1 MILGSQL
8 KNAILSGS
16 NNISKYKKQINELNI
31 FPVPD
36 GDTGT
41 NMSMTITAAAEA
53 MEALEDAAP
62 AGEVAKRAA
71 SAMLRGARGNS
82 GVILSLLF
90 RGISKGLEGKEE
102 IDAQDL
108 VAALERGVDE
118 AYKAVMKPTEGT
130 ILTVARVASE
140 RAREALELGSD
151 PIQVWDAACMGAA
164 DALEETP
171 ELLPVL
177 KKAGVVDAGGQG
189 LCLIFEG
196 MLSVFRSGIVLD
208 GGLSPEEKAEETA
221 QFFRNV
227 AAEFDSEIN
236 FTYCT
241 EFVVGRD
248 PEVQKDPLEL
258 RLFLETIGD
267 CVVVVDDE
275 EIIKVHVHTE
285 NPGDA
290 LQAGLEYG
298 QLLTVKIENM
308 KEQHRKAAEENQA
321 QKAAAEPQPEKER
334 LEPQEPTE
342 EMGFISVAAGD
353 GLKELFLDLG
363 CANVVSGGQTMN
375 PSTEDLLEAVLAT
388 PAKKVFI
395 LPNNKNILM
404 AAEQTVPLVT
414 DREVV
419 VIPTRT
425 IPQGLSAMLAFDPDL
440 DAEENQEAMLEAAG
454 NVDTGLVTFAAR
466 DSEFGGH
473 TIRHGDILG
482 LKNGKLEYIEKD
494 PVAACVKV
502 TRSLSSKRTSFITL
516 IYGEGITQE
525 QAEEA
530 KRRLEDKLHSDV
542 LLYCQRRVT
551 PRLRHPWTT
560 QAQSTRN
567 LSLRKGFF
575 LSVGVFPRKERW
587 PCPPCLNWIFKTARA
602 WGPSGPSSSAS
613 WASPRWGICSGF
625 TPAPTRTGAST
636 ASSGTPPSTR
646 WRW

>member
-1 MILGSQL
+1 MYFSVFCDKLIERYTIYLVKDVLPVILGSQL
-8 KNAILSGS
+8 KNAIISGS
-16 NNISKYKKQINELNI
+16 NNISKYKKQVNELNI

-41 NMSMTITAAAEA
+41 NMSMTIGAAAEEMKKLDDSSTA
-53 MEALEDAAP
+53 SQ
-62 AGEVAKRAA
+62 VAKKAA
-71 SAMLRGARGNS
+71 STMLRGARGNS

-90 RGISKGLEGKEE
+90 RGISKGLEGREE
-102 IDAQDL
+102 ISAEDL
-108 VAALERGVDE
+108 VAALELGVDE

-130 ILTVARVASE
+130 ILTVARVAAE

-196 MLSVFRSGIVLD
+196 MLSVFRSGIVLEC
-208 GGLSPEEKAEETA
+208 GLSEEEKAQETA
-221 QFFRNV
+221 EFFRNV

-258 RLFLETIGD
+258 RLYLETIGD
-267 CVVVVDDE
+267 CVVVVDDD
-275 EIIKVHVHTE
+275 EIIKTHVHTE

-290 LQAGLEYG
+290 LQAALQYG

-308 KEQHRKAAEENQA
+308 KEQHRKAAEENEA
-321 QKAAAEPQPEKER
+321 AKAAAAQEPAKPERKP

-342 EMGFISVAAGD
+342 EVGFISVAAGD
-353 GLKELFLDLG
+353 GLQSLFQDLG

-375 PSTEDLLEAVLAT
+375 PSTEDLLEAIMAT
-388 PAKKVFI
+388 PAKKVFV

-404 AAEQTVPLVT
+404 AAEQTVPLAT
-414 DREVV
+414 DREVT

-425 IPQGLSAMLAFDPDL
+425 IPQGISAMLAFDPDA
-440 DAEENQEAMLEAAG
+440 DAETNQEAMLEAASH
-454 NVDTGLVTFAAR
+454 VDTGLVTFAAR
-466 DSEFGGH
+466 DSEYGGH

-494 PVAACVKV
+494 PVAVCVKV
-502 TRSLSSKRTSFITL
+502 TRSLASKKTSFITL
-516 IYGEGITQE
+516 IYGEGITEE
-525 QAEEA
+525 QADEA
-530 KRRLEDKLHSDV
+530 KRTLENKLHSDV
-542 LLYCQRRVT
+542 EITLVNGGQPVYY
-551 PRLRHPWTT
+551 
-560 QAQSTRN
+560 
-567 LSLRKGFF
+567 FII
-575 LSVGVFPRKERW
+575 SVE
-587 PCPPCLNWIFKTARA
+587 
-602 WGPSGPSSSAS
+602 
-613 WASPRWGICSGF
+613 
-625 TPAPTRTGAST
+625 
-636 ASSGTPPSTR
+636 
-646 WRW
+646 

>member
-1 MILGSQL
+1 MVKDVLPVILGSQL

-41 NMSMTITAAAEA
+41 NMSMTIGAAAEE
-53 MEALEDAAP
+53 MKGLDDSSTAAQ
-62 AGEVAKRAA
+62 VAKKAA
-71 SAMLRGARGNS
+71 SSMLRGARGNS

-90 RGISKGLEGKEE
+90 RGISKGLEGREE
-102 IDAQDL
+102 ISAEDL
-108 VAALERGVDE
+108 VAALELGVEE

-130 ILTVARVASE
+130 ILTVARVAVE
-140 RAREALELGSD
+140 RGREALEMGSD
-151 PIQVWDAACMGAA
+151 PVQVWDAVCMGAA
-164 DALEETP
+164 DALEDTP
-171 ELLPVL
+171 NLLPVL

-196 MLSVFRSGIVLD
+196 MLSVFRSGIVLEC
-208 GGLSPEEKAEETA
+208 GLSEEEKAQETA
-221 QFFRNV
+221 EFFRNV

-241 EFVVGRD
+241 EFIVGRD
-248 PEVQKDPLEL
+248 PEIQKDPLEL

-267 CVVVVDDE
+267 CVVVVDDD
-275 EIIKVHVHTE
+275 EIIKTHVHTE

-290 LQAGLEYG
+290 LQAALQYG

-308 KEQHRKAAEENQA
+308 KEQHRKAAEANEA
-321 QKAAAEPQPEKER
+321 QKAAAAEKPQPEKAH

-353 GLKELFLDLG
+353 GLKSLFMDLG

-395 LPNNKNILM
+395 LPNNKNIIM
-404 AAEQTVPLVT
+404 AAEQTIPLCT
-414 DREVV
+414 DREVI

-425 IPQGLSAMLAFDPDL
+425 IPQGLSAMLAFDPDS
-440 DAEENQEAMLEAAG
+440 DAQTNQEAMLEAAG

-466 DSEFGGH
+466 DSEYGGH

-494 PVAACVKV
+494 PVAACVRV
-502 TRSLSSKRTSFITL
+502 TRSFATKHTSFITL

-530 KRRLEDKLHSDV
+530 KRTLENKLHSDV
-542 LLYCQRRVT
+542 EITLVDGGQPVYY
-551 PRLRHPWTT
+551 
-560 QAQSTRN
+560 
-567 LSLRKGFF
+567 FII
-575 LSVGVFPRKERW
+575 SVE
-587 PCPPCLNWIFKTARA
+587 
-602 WGPSGPSSSAS
+602 
-613 WASPRWGICSGF
+613 
-625 TPAPTRTGAST
+625 
-636 ASSGTPPSTR
+636 
-646 WRW
+646 

>member
-1 MILGSQL
+1 MTSIVVKDVLPVILGSQL
-8 KNAILSGS
+8 KNAIISGS
-16 NNISKYKKQINELNI
+16 NNISKFKKQVNELNI

-41 NMSMTITAAAEA
+41 NMSMTIGAAAEE
-53 MEALEDAAP
+53 MKKLEDSATASQ
-62 AGEVAKRAA
+62 VAKKAA
-71 SAMLRGARGNS
+71 SSMLRGARGNS

-90 RGISKGLEGKEE
+90 RGISKGLEGREE
-102 IDAQDL
+102 ISAEDL
-108 VAALERGVDE
+108 VAALELGVEE

-130 ILTVARVASE
+130 ILTVARVAAE
-140 RAREALELGSD
+140 RGREAFELGSD
-151 PIQVWDAACMGAA
+151 PVQVWDAACMGAA

-196 MLSVFRSGIVLD
+196 MLSVFRSGIVLEC
-208 GGLSPEEKAEETA
+208 GLSEEEKAQDTEE
-221 QFFRNV
+221 FFRNV

-241 EFVVGRD
+241 EFIVGRD

-267 CVVVVDDE
+267 CVVVVDDD
-275 EIIKVHVHTE
+275 EIIKTHVHTE

-290 LQAGLEYG
+290 LQAALQYG

-308 KEQHRKAAEENQA
+308 KEQHRKAAEENETAKTAA
-321 QKAAAEPQPEKER
+321 QEKAKAERKPLER
-334 LEPQEPTE
+334 QEPTE
-342 EMGFISVAAGD
+342 EVGFISVAAGE
-353 GLKELFLDLG
+353 GLQSLFLDLG

-388 PAKKVFI
+388 PAKKVFV

-404 AAEQTVPLVT
+404 AAEQTVPLAT
-414 DREVV
+414 DREVI

-425 IPQGLSAMLAFDPDL
+425 IPQGLSAMLAFDPDA
-440 DAEENQEAMLEAAG
+440 DADSNKEAMLEAAS

-466 DSEFGGH
+466 DSEYDGH

-494 PVAACVKV
+494 PVAACVRV
-502 TRSLSSKRTSFITL
+502 TRSFASKHTSFITL

-525 QAEEA
+525 QAEKA
-530 KRRLEDKLHSDV
+530 KRTLENKLHSDV
-542 LLYCQRRVT
+542 EITLVNGGQPVYY
-551 PRLRHPWTT
+551 
-560 QAQSTRN
+560 
-567 LSLRKGFF
+567 FII
-575 LSVGVFPRKERW
+575 SVE
-587 PCPPCLNWIFKTARA
+587 
-602 WGPSGPSSSAS
+602 
-613 WASPRWGICSGF
+613 
-625 TPAPTRTGAST
+625 
-636 ASSGTPPSTR
+636 
-646 WRW
+646 

>member
-1 MILGSQL
+1 MVKDVLPVILGSQL

-16 NNISKYKKQINELNI
+16 NNISKYKKQVNELNI

-41 NMSMTITAAAEA
+41 NMSMTIGAAAEE
-53 MEALEDAAP
+53 MKGLDDSSTAAQ
-62 AGEVAKRAA
+62 VAKKAA
-71 SAMLRGARGNS
+71 SSMLRGARGNS

-90 RGISKGLEGKEE
+90 RGISKGLEGREE
-102 IDAQDL
+102 ISAEDL
-108 VAALERGVDE
+108 VAALELGVEE

-130 ILTVARVASE
+130 ILTVARVAAE
-140 RAREALELGSD
+140 RGREALEMGSD
-151 PIQVWDAACMGAA
+151 PVQVWDAVCMGAA
-164 DALEETP
+164 DALEDTP
-171 ELLPVL
+171 NLLPVL
-177 KKAGVVDAGGQG
+177 KKAGVVDAGSQG

-196 MLSVFRSGIVLD
+196 MLSVFRSGIVLEC
-208 GGLSPEEKAEETA
+208 GLSEEEKAQETA
-221 QFFRNV
+221 EFFRNV

-241 EFVVGRD
+241 EFIVGRD
-248 PEVQKDPLEL
+248 PEIQKDPLEL

-275 EIIKVHVHTE
+275 EIIKTHVHTE

-290 LQAGLEYG
+290 LQAALQYG

-308 KEQHRKAAEENQA
+308 KEQHRKAAEANEA
-321 QKAAAEPQPEKER
+321 RKAAAAEKPQPEKAR

-353 GLKELFLDLG
+353 GLKGLFMDLG

-395 LPNNKNILM
+395 LPNNKNIIM
-404 AAEQTVPLVT
+404 AAEQTIPLCT
-414 DREVV
+414 DREVI

-425 IPQGLSAMLAFDPDL
+425 IPQGLSAMLAFDPDS
-440 DAEENQEAMLEAAG
+440 DAQTNQEAMLEAAG

-466 DSEFGGH
+466 DSEYGGH

-494 PVAACVKV
+494 PVAACVRV
-502 TRSLSSKRTSFITL
+502 TRSFATKHTSFITL

-530 KRRLEDKLHSDV
+530 KRTLENKLHSDV
-542 LLYCQRRVT
+542 EITLVDGGQPVYY
-551 PRLRHPWTT
+551 
-560 QAQSTRN
+560 
-567 LSLRKGFF
+567 FII
-575 LSVGVFPRKERW
+575 SVE
-587 PCPPCLNWIFKTARA
+587 
-602 WGPSGPSSSAS
+602 
-613 WASPRWGICSGF
+613 
-625 TPAPTRTGAST
+625 
-636 ASSGTPPSTR
+636 
-646 WRW
+646 

>member
-1 MILGSQL
+1 M
-8 KNAILSGS
+8 
-16 NNISKYKKQINELNI
+16 
-31 FPVPD
+31 PD

-41 NMSMTITAAAEA
+41 NMSMTIGAAAEE
-53 MEALEDAAP
+53 MKGLDDSSTAAQ
-62 AGEVAKRAA
+62 VAKKAA
-71 SAMLRGARGNS
+71 SSMLRGARGNS

-90 RGISKGLEGKEE
+90 RGISKGLEGREAISAE
-102 IDAQDL
+102 DL
-108 VAALERGVDE
+108 VAALELGVEE

-130 ILTVARVASE
+130 ILTVARVAAE
-140 RAREALELGSD
+140 RGREALEMGSD
-151 PIQVWDAACMGAA
+151 PVQVWDAVCMGAA
-164 DALEETP
+164 DALEDTP
-171 ELLPVL
+171 NLLPVL

-196 MLSVFRSGIVLD
+196 MLSVFRSGIVLEC
-208 GGLSPEEKAEETA
+208 GLSEEEKAQETA
-221 QFFRNV
+221 EFFRNV

-241 EFVVGRD
+241 EFIVGRD
-248 PEVQKDPLEL
+248 PEIQKDPLEL

-267 CVVVVDDE
+267 CVVVVDDD
-275 EIIKVHVHTE
+275 EIIKTHVHTE

-290 LQAGLEYG
+290 LQAALQYG

-308 KEQHRKAAEENQA
+308 KEQHRKAAEANEA
-321 QKAAAEPQPEKER
+321 QKAAAAEKPQPEKAH

-353 GLKELFLDLG
+353 GLKSLFMDLG

-395 LPNNKNILM
+395 LPNNKNIIM
-404 AAEQTVPLVT
+404 AAEQTIPLCT
-414 DREVV
+414 DREVI

-425 IPQGLSAMLAFDPDL
+425 IPQGLSAMLAFDPDS
-440 DAEENQEAMLEAAG
+440 DAQTNQEAMLEAAG

-466 DSEFGGH
+466 DSEYGGH

-494 PVAACVKV
+494 PVAACVRV
-502 TRSLSSKRTSFITL
+502 TRSFATKHTSFITL

-530 KRRLEDKLHSDV
+530 KRTLENKLHSDV
-542 LLYCQRRVT
+542 EITLVDGGQPVYY
-551 PRLRHPWTT
+551 
-560 QAQSTRN
+560 
-567 LSLRKGFF
+567 FII
-575 LSVGVFPRKERW
+575 SVE
-587 PCPPCLNWIFKTARA
+587 
-602 WGPSGPSSSAS
+602 
-613 WASPRWGICSGF
+613 
-625 TPAPTRTGAST
+625 
-636 ASSGTPPSTR
+636 
-646 WRW
+646 

>member
-1 MILGSQL
+1 MTSIVVKDVLPVILGSQL
-8 KNAILSGS
+8 KNAIISGS
-16 NNISKYKKQINELNI
+16 NNISKFKKQVNELNI

-41 NMSMTITAAAEA
+41 NMSMTIGAAAEE
-53 MEALEDAAP
+53 MKKLEDSATASQ
-62 AGEVAKRAA
+62 VAKKAA
-71 SAMLRGARGNS
+71 SSMLRGARGNS

-90 RGISKGLEGKEE
+90 RGISKGLEGREE
-102 IDAQDL
+102 ISAEDL
-108 VAALERGVDE
+108 VAALELGVEE

-130 ILTVARVASE
+130 ILTVARVAAE
-140 RAREALELGSD
+140 RGREALELGSD
-151 PIQVWDAACMGAA
+151 PVQVWDAACMGAA
-164 DALEETP
+164 NALEETP

-196 MLSVFRSGIVLD
+196 MLSVFRSGIVLEC
-208 GGLSPEEKAEETA
+208 GLSEEEKAQDTEE
-221 QFFRNV
+221 FFRNV

-241 EFVVGRD
+241 EFIVGRD

-267 CVVVVDDE
+267 CVVVVDDD
-275 EIIKVHVHTE
+275 EIIKTHVHTE

-290 LQAGLEYG
+290 LQAALQYG

-308 KEQHRKAAEENQA
+308 KEQHRKAAEENETAKTAA
-321 QKAAAEPQPEKER
+321 QEKAKAERKPLER
-334 LEPQEPTE
+334 QEPTE
-342 EMGFISVAAGD
+342 EVGFISVAAGE
-353 GLKELFLDLG
+353 GLQSLFLDLG

-388 PAKKVFI
+388 PAKKVFV

-404 AAEQTVPLVT
+404 AAEQTVPLAT
-414 DREVV
+414 DREVI

-425 IPQGLSAMLAFDPDL
+425 IPQGLSAMLAFDPDA
-440 DAEENQEAMLEAAG
+440 DADSNKEAMLEAAS

-466 DSEFGGH
+466 DSEYDGH

-494 PVAACVKV
+494 PVAACVRV
-502 TRSLSSKRTSFITL
+502 TRSFASKHTSFITL

-525 QAEEA
+525 QAEKA
-530 KRRLEDKLHSDV
+530 KRTLENKLHSDV
-542 LLYCQRRVT
+542 EITLVNGGQPVYY
-551 PRLRHPWTT
+551 
-560 QAQSTRN
+560 
-567 LSLRKGFF
+567 FII
-575 LSVGVFPRKERW
+575 SVE
-587 PCPPCLNWIFKTARA
+587 
-602 WGPSGPSSSAS
+602 
-613 WASPRWGICSGF
+613 
-625 TPAPTRTGAST
+625 
-636 ASSGTPPSTR
+636 
-646 WRW
+646 

>member
-8 KNAILSGS
+8 KNAIISGS
-16 NNISKYKKQINELNI
+16 NNISKYKKQVNELNI

-41 NMSMTITAAAEA
+41 NMSMTIGAAAEEMKKLDDSA
-53 MEALEDAAP
+53 NASQ
-62 AGEVAKRAA
+62 VAKKAA
-71 SAMLRGARGNS
+71 SSMLRGARGNS

-90 RGISKGLEGKEE
+90 RGISKGLEDKEE
-102 IDAQDL
+102 ISAEDL
-108 VAALERGVDE
+108 VTALELGVDE

-130 ILTVARVASE
+130 ILTVARVGAE
-140 RAREALELGSD
+140 RGREALELGSD
-151 PIQVWDAACMGAA
+151 PVQVWDAVCMGAA
-164 DALEETP
+164 DALEDTP
-171 ELLPVL
+171 NLLPVL

-196 MLSVFRSGIVLD
+196 MLSVFRSGIVLEC
-208 GGLSPEEKAEETA
+208 GLTEEEKAEETA
-221 QFFRNV
+221 EFFRNV

-241 EFVVGRD
+241 EFIVGRD

-267 CVVVVDDE
+267 CVVVVDDD
-275 EIIKVHVHTE
+275 EIIKTHVHTE

-290 LQAGLEYG
+290 LQAALQYG

-308 KEQHRKAAEENQA
+308 KEQHRKAAEENEA
-321 QKAAAEPQPEKER
+321 AKAAQQPAKEER
-334 LEPQEPTE
+334 KPLEPQEPTE
-342 EMGFISVAAGD
+342 EVGFISVAAGQ
-353 GLKELFLDLG
+353 GLQELFQDLG

-388 PAKKVFI
+388 PAKKVFV

-404 AAEQTVPLVT
+404 AAEQTVPLAT
-414 DREVV
+414 DREVI

-425 IPQGLSAMLAFDPDL
+425 IPQGLSAMLAFDPDS
-440 DAEENQEAMLEAAG
+440 DADANKEAMLEAAS

-466 DSEFGGH
+466 DSEYDGH

-494 PVAACVKV
+494 PVAACVRV
-502 TRSLSSKRTSFITL
+502 TRSFASKHTSFVTL
-516 IYGEGITQE
+516 IYGEGVSQE

-530 KRRLEDKLHSDV
+530 KRILENKLHSDV
-542 LLYCQRRVT
+542 EITLVNGGQPVYY
-551 PRLRHPWTT
+551 
-560 QAQSTRN
+560 
-567 LSLRKGFF
+567 FII
-575 LSVGVFPRKERW
+575 SVE
-587 PCPPCLNWIFKTARA
+587 
-602 WGPSGPSSSAS
+602 
-613 WASPRWGICSGF
+613 
-625 TPAPTRTGAST
+625 
-636 ASSGTPPSTR
+636 
-646 WRW
+646 